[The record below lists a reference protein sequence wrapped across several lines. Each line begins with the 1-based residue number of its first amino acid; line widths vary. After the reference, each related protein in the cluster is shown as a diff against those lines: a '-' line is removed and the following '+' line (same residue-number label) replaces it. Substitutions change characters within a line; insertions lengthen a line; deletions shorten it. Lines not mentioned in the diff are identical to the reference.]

1 MIKKVLFVAI
11 VATSLFAQGEALV
24 NTESLKKGKIN
35 PLTEFIGS
43 VKFENSSNLASES
56 NGLVKKIFFEVGDK
70 VKKGQTL
77 ISIDSSILDAQIKA
91 AVAAVKIA
99 QVELKNATNDYNR
112 YSALLKKDSI
122 AQKSFDDVYLAYE
135 MAKQKVESSNANLK
149 ELQIQK
155 DKKSLK
161 APYDGIIVEKS
172 VNLNEWVSNGTKIAK
187 IVNTTDL
194 EMTFNL
200 PLEYVYQLD
209 KTKKYEISLADTT
222 IQAKLYAA
230 IPSGDTLTRTFPVR
244 FKASIK
250 DKFIFD
256 GAQAKVKLAKKVKED
271 AFVINRDAVIKRFNQ
286 DLIFVIDDKSM
297 ANMIPVQI
305 IGFDGL
311 NAGIQAQGL
320 QEGMKVVVKGNERVF
335 PNQPVK
341 VLNK

>member
-209 KTKKYEISLADTT
+209 KTKNM
-222 IQAKLYAA
+222 
-230 IPSGDTLTRTFPVR
+230 
-244 FKASIK
+244 
-250 DKFIFD
+250 KFH
-256 GAQAKVKLAKKVKED
+256 
-271 AFVINRDAVIKRFNQ
+271 
-286 DLIFVIDDKSM
+286 
-297 ANMIPVQI
+297 
-305 IGFDGL
+305 
-311 NAGIQAQGL
+311 
-320 QEGMKVVVKGNERVF
+320 
-335 PNQPVK
+335 
-341 VLNK
+341 